1 MKVIILSIAN
11 YKEKDGIIT
20 AISED
25 ESLSFLVRGLFDPKS
40 KNAALNNPTTVV
52 DIELVKKNG
61 KYPNL
66 ESYSLV
72 SSPYLLRSDLK
83 RLSAIQ
89 VLLEATLKLVI
100 EEERFYLYQDLNDA
114 LSALKVGV
122 DPNSVVL
129 MYLARVLKVNGY
141 VFSINKCTVCGTKN
155 DIVAFSFYDGG
166 FLCKEHLGEAKADL
180 SIEQM
185 LLLRNVFGSSIY
197 SSIEKMNEENAAAL
211 LMKFDEY
218 IKDSFGVNMKS
229 FDLFLK

>member
-155 DIVAFSFYDGG
+155 DGG